1 MLHHRGDKQFH
12 AACPPRYFKE
22 VTMATINLRHYYPH
36 YPKDKFIDVPDEVP
50 DALEEGR
57 RTEHNQ
63 DCKKTYHHVYSIDCT
78 PCIENHAMFLVLSP
92 EDVLIQ
98 NEDEAAVERV
108 LAHLAAAMTQLS
120 PTQVRR
126 LHARYALNK
135 KFREIAADEGI
146 SGSCANESVRS
157 AVKKLQKFFIKKWL
171 DGHCKVK
178 MKK

>member
-1 MLHHRGDKQFH
+1 
-12 AACPPRYFKE
+12 
-22 VTMATINLRHYYPH
+22 MAIINLRRYYPH
-36 YPKDKFIDVPDEVP
+36 YPKDKFIDVPDEVA

-78 PCIENHAMFLVLSP
+78 PSIENHVMFLVLSP

-108 LAHLAAAMTQLS
+108 LAHLAAAITQLS
-120 PTQVRR
+120 PAQARR
-126 LHARYALNK
+126 LHARYTLQK

-146 SGSCANESVRS
+146 SGSCASASVS
-157 AVKKLQKFFIKKWL
+157 GAVKKLQRFFIKNGWMPKEA
-171 DGHCKVK
+171 
-178 MKK
+178 